1 MLIEDAEVGL
11 KDEYQYKDVLG
22 RMTQHIRTVISGAQ
36 TLLDTEVRSYEDTPG
51 RSLVHVTHTFTGGDS
66 TRVKRT
72 DVMQD
77 AMGRILWSSEW
88 VPDAQGELQEARTD
102 YTYDSRGNLLTM
114 TEPVAPVANAEGTTT
129 SAARTNAFTYDPLGT
144 RLTATLSDGAMVRFS
159 PNAAGLVEQ
168 RTGPHP
174 DDHWTFKYD
183 HFGRLTERKLALG
196 GQTWTVVYGPNVKDA
211 KGNALLAG
219 QVSQT
224 DAAGYTT
231 VATMNARGKILR
243 QTADDAGASRSSS
256 NKEVSEFGYDG
267 ASTREEKRT
276 EGSSVA
282 TTTRK
287 HDDRGRVTQ
296 EEEVWAKD
304 SYGYEYA
311 TTSSWTRRKASITET
326 YSSGPE
332 TRKRQS
338 TVEMDSLGN
347 VVARTLGANGTSVTD
362 SWLYDAG
369 GLLVREQLAGKPGR
383 VHTYIE
389 GLLTRSVYGETE
401 MTSYS
406 YYPDRRVQSVTYP
419 SGRARTSYWNLR
431 GLLDQETYGV
441 GSDVQ
446 RTRYTYDGG
455 GFVNGVIQ
463 GFLTSDQAT
472 RQYVNGPRGETLSV
486 TLPGQVGSFTYGY
499 DGAMRLVSLMPP
511 EGSAIPAQTFDWD
524 YLGRPAGRER
534 GPSKWRMD
542 WESGELTE
550 TNPEGDRAVRQY
562 DGRGRVVHTQFR
574 PGPTTANYT
583 DLTEISNWLGGDD
596 QPMQVD
602 ETRYS
607 GGVGTSYEYDPV
619 GRIQKTTRGSAEVS
633 YKYTASSQRARVTSP
648 SAVTTYGYDGLER
661 LQTVTST
668 QGPSVTYEWEP
679 GGEHL
684 LSLQSGGLVERRC
697 YDGKGRARQVVHAS
711 GDAPC
716 SGSLPAGL
724 VSGYAYEY
732 DERGNRTS
740 ETYADGFRMPV
751 TTWYGYDQADRL
763 TGVVGP
769 GSGATFY
776 RIAGDGSRVGE
787 KSVGIWVG
795 AANTAYEDVSGASE
809 IQYVLEQGA
818 LKGIVEGGSGTPL
831 ATFVN
836 DQAGRVTLEQR
847 PGITRRYRW
856 DAGSRL
862 AEVSVEVSGGTV
874 TNRYQYDAQGLR
886 RTKTGA
892 VGVGYLWAGDELVE
906 EQQAGSSAIAYSR
919 GTDGT
924 VVGLG
929 GDRALHDG
937 LGGVSGREGASP
949 ALYRVDAW
957 GNLQVDAADSSHWSV
972 PPSGGPSVGFGA
984 THWDADAGLY
994 YAQQRWYD
1002 PRTGRWLSEDPVFG
1016 DLRNPMSLNLWAYGN
1031 GNPLKYTDPEGK
1043 AVNLITAGIGAAIGA
1058 VGGCAM
1064 GAWNAET
1071 GHGRAGCGK
1080 GAAVGAGAGALAGL
1094 TFGIGTAI
1102 LGTGGGAVAV
1112 SGMAAGGVGGSVGG
1126 AGNVLVNGG
1135 TVEQAE
1141 NAALWGGVAGAAGG
1155 LVGGVVAPQIGG
1167 WVGSQTGSQL
1177 AGGLAGGAAA
1187 GLAGDVAAQGVLMA
1201 GGVQHDFSFAQLGLS
1216 TGLGMGLGGA
1226 YGFHAELDA
1235 LGQSSATTFAS
1246 GFTEGALE
1254 AELLLR
1260 AQSGFGPNFDPA
1272 AARVTQLSKPPLML
1286 PGGGATT
1293 QSLAAVARMR
1303 GTGQQ
1308 RGAAFNQYLQEL
1320 YGGTREVHE
1329 TTRLGSRFHDLQTP
1343 RTTLTDLRLE
1353 GKNYLRF
1360 RTVGGQTVA
1369 GRVPLSADIRSQ
1381 VYKDVIWMR
1390 AGRASGVDRLVQWN
1404 FAAAPP
1410 SSDLAAFLEHWG
1422 LPYAY

>member
-1 MLIEDAEVGL
+1 
-11 KDEYQYKDVLG
+11 
-22 RMTQHIRTVISGAQ
+22 
-36 TLLDTEVRSYEDTPG
+36 
-51 RSLVHVTHTFTGGDS
+51 
-66 TRVKRT
+66 
-72 DVMQD
+72 
-77 AMGRILWSSEW
+77 
-88 VPDAQGELQEARTD
+88 
-102 YTYDSRGNLLTM
+102 
-114 TEPVAPVANAEGTTT
+114 
-129 SAARTNAFTYDPLGT
+129 
-144 RLTATLSDGAMVRFS
+144 
-159 PNAAGLVEQ
+159 
-168 RTGPHP
+168 
-174 DDHWTFKYD
+174 
-183 HFGRLTERKLALG
+183 
-196 GQTWTVVYGPNVKDA
+196 
-211 KGNALLAG
+211 
-219 QVSQT
+219 
-224 DAAGYTT
+224 
-231 VATMNARGKILR
+231 
-243 QTADDAGASRSSS
+243 
-256 NKEVSEFGYDG
+256 VSEFGYDG

-304 SYGYEYA
+304 NYGYEYA

-326 YSSGPE
+326 YTSGPA
-332 TRKRQS
+332 TRRRKS
-338 TVEMDSLGN
+338 TMEVDSLGN
-347 VVARTLGANGTSVTD
+347 VVARTRGANGTSVTD

-369 GLLVREQLAGKPGR
+369 GLLVSEQMAGKPER
-383 VHTYIE
+383 ANTYIE
-389 GLLTRSVYGETE
+389 GLLTQSVYGATET
-401 MTSYS
+401 TSYS
-406 YYPDRRVQSVTYP
+406 YYPDRRVRSVTYP
-419 SGRARTSYWNLR
+419 SGRVRTSSWNLR
-431 GLLDQETYGV
+431 GLLDQESYGV

-446 RTRYTYDGG
+446 RTRYTYDAG
-455 GFVNGVIQ
+455 GFVNGVTQ
-463 GFLTSDQAT
+463 GYLTSDQAT

-486 TLPGQVGSFTYGY
+486 TLPGQVGSFVYGY

-619 GRIQKTTRGSAEVS
+619 GRIQKITRGSAEVS
-633 YKYTASSQRARVTSP
+633 YEYTASSQRASVTSP
-648 SAVTTYGYDGLER
+648 SAVTTYGYDGLDR

-668 QGPSVTYEWEP
+668 QGPSATYEWEP

-697 YDGKGRARQVVHAS
+697 YDGKGRVRQVVHAS
-711 GDAPC
+711 GDALC

-740 ETYADGFRMPV
+740 ETYADGFRTPV

-776 RIAGDGSRVGE
+776 RIAGDGSRLGE
-787 KSVGIWVG
+787 KSVGIWFG

-831 ATFVN
+831 ASFVT

-874 TNRYQYDAQGLR
+874 TSRYQYDAQGLR

-892 VGVGYLWAGDELVE
+892 TGVGYLWASGELVE
-906 EQQAGSSAIAYSR
+906 EQQAGLSAIAYSR
-919 GTDGT
+919 GIDGT

-929 GDRALHDG
+929 GEWALHDG

-949 ALYRVDAW
+949 TLYRVDAW
-957 GNLQVDAADSSHWSV
+957 GNLQVDAADSSLWSV

-1016 DLRNPMSLNLWAYGN
+1016 DVRDPMSLNLWAYAN
-1031 GNPLKYTDPEGK
+1031 GNPVGYVDPTGE
-1043 AVNLITAGIGAAIGA
+1043 AVDL
-1058 VGGCAM
+1058 
-1064 GAWNAET
+1064 
-1071 GHGRAGCGK
+1071 GRLLSGVRK
-1080 GAAVGAGAGALAGL
+1080 GASSAARGMVNSAL
-1094 TFGIGTAI
+1094 
-1102 LGTGGGAVAV
+1102 
-1112 SGMAAGGVGGSVGG
+1112 GVGNFFSLAWGG
-1126 AGNVLVNGG
+1126 AGGGFNENWDYRLKTAAEEQRYANDAARLV
-1135 TVEQAE
+1135 
-1141 NAALWGGVAGAAGG
+1141 GVAAKGPSYTAAAMTVGVVETGINGIGRPIMEASKVCRHARESVVPDYSEACGEG
-1155 LVGGVVAPQIGG
+1155 LVGVF
-1167 WVGSQTGSQL
+1167 
-1177 AGGLAGGAAA
+1177 GAEASAYGMVQSAA
-1187 GLAGDVAAQGVLMA
+1187 GLADSVGGLAMPSPPAVLA
-1201 GGVQHDFSFAQLGLS
+1201 GGPVDALPVPYDRIAKNGSAGQPLGA
-1216 TGLGMGLGGA
+1216 LGAAGA
-1226 YGFHAELDA
+1226 LQSRMTASEQGAISDLFGEGPESSGIAEKSASAAGAARRPRHHVFPREKRAWFEERGFVKELDID
-1235 LGQSSATTFAS
+1235 F
-1246 GFTEGALE
+1246 FTIELDEGTHQAIH
-1254 AELLLR
+1254 
-1260 AQSGFGPNFDPA
+1260 
-1272 AARVTQLSKPPLML
+1272 
-1286 PGGGATT
+1286 GGGNWR
-1293 QSLAAVARMR
+1293 LARREWEGEWNTRMMDALKSAEMALDR
-1303 GTGQQ
+1303 
-1308 RGAAFNQYLQEL
+1308 RLSVE
-1320 YGGTREVHE
+1320 EVVDIGK
-1329 TTRLGSRFHDLQTP
+1329 TMMKRYRV
-1343 RTTLTDLRLE
+1343 E
-1353 GKNYLRF
+1353 GPF
-1360 RTVGGQTVA
+1360 
-1369 GRVPLSADIRSQ
+1369 
-1381 VYKDVIWMR
+1381 
-1390 AGRASGVDRLVQWN
+1390 
-1404 FAAAPP
+1404 
-1410 SSDLAAFLEHWG
+1410 
-1422 LPYAY
+1422 LPYVEQ